1 MEKVLPYNCRCG
13 GKMKKSLCQVEFF
26 GIDFGLRGCEVC
38 TKCQSEYLDDQIMQ
52 EIENEVKRKNL
63 FALERKIKV
72 TKSGNSLVI
81 RIPPEITKFNRLH
94 YESILRLM
102 PVTKKKIE
110 LEILT

>member
-1 MEKVLPYNCRCG
+1 
-13 GKMKKSLCQVEFF
+13 MKKSQCPVEFF
-26 GIDFGLRGCEVC
+26 GIDFGLRDCEVC
-38 TKCQSEYLDDQIMQ
+38 TKCQSEYLDDKVME
-52 EIENEVKRKNL
+52 EIENEVKAKKL

-81 RIPPEITKFNRLH
+81 RIPPEIAKFNDLH

-110 LEILT
+110 LEVLA

>member
-1 MEKVLPYNCRCG
+1 
-13 GKMKKSLCQVEFF
+13 MKESQCQVEFF
-26 GIDFGLRGCEVC
+26 GIDFGLRHCEVC
-38 TKCQSEYLDDQIMQ
+38 TDCQSEYLDDNVME
-52 EIENEVKRKNL
+52 EIEKEVKAKKL

-81 RIPPEITKFNRLH
+81 RIPPEIAQFSNLH

>member
-1 MEKVLPYNCRCG
+1 
-13 GKMKKSLCQVEFF
+13 MKKSLCQVEFF
-26 GIDFGLRGCEVC
+26 GIDFGLKDCEVC

-52 EIENEVKRKNL
+52 EIETEIKRKNL

-81 RIPPEITKFNRLH
+81 RIPPEITKFSGLH

>member
-13 GKMKKSLCQVEFF
+13 GKMKKSHCQVEFF
-26 GIDFGLRGCEVC
+26 GIDFGLRDCEVC
-38 TKCQSEYLDDQIMQ
+38 TDCQSEYLDDKVME
-52 EIENEVKRKNL
+52 EIEEEVKAKKL

-81 RIPPEITKFNRLH
+81 RIPPEIAQFSGLH

-110 LEILT
+110 LEVLA